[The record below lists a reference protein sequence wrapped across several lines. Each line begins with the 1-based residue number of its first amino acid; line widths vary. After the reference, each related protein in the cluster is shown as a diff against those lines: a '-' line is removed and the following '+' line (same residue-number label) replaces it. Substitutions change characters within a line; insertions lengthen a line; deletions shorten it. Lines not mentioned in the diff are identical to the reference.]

1 MFCNQSNPV
10 VRTSTQNVFVCV
22 LAIFFVLGVVQ
33 SVHAQTWTGN
43 AFTSDWNT
51 PTNWS
56 TNNVPA
62 NNATVI
68 IPNVSG
74 GRQFPVITSP
84 VTVGSLTISN
94 NAGFAT
100 VTVTNG
106 ASLTVTGTLRITPDG
121 RLIANNSSTI
131 THTGGTLTLEFTTN
145 ELIQLNASTFSTTV
159 STATVNSFISA
170 INGSTLQFGGNL
182 TLGSSRQINATGSTV
197 NANGRLLMNSS
208 SQLNAQNVNITNP
221 ATSGGNADITLQ
233 SSAILNTSV
242 IGLSTNRNLDIESG
256 AQFIVSQSGTISVGN
271 DVELKSSNS
280 LLELN
285 NVDLTVGGAFRTRSS
300 TTLELN
306 GTSLNLSGTVRI
318 EGTANFGAG
327 NSIFSATSD
336 VIVRSGGVINLTSA
350 SAEID
355 FFGTATIENNG
366 TLNVNDG
373 RVTFH
378 NNITTQG
385 NATITVGDGTVQFL
399 GDGTFGNS
407 STLSINGTGSIE
419 IAGDGTFQQSGN
431 ISVGDGSLSIGGT
444 ATFQNSGTL
453 NADNGS
459 ITLSGDVLLAN
470 SGGVINAGTSTI
482 LFEGGT
488 FNNSGSFNPGES
500 TFIFGGDGDQVI
512 TGSNQNIQFFNLEIE
527 DGSNVTSFQDVTVLN
542 NMTVD
547 PNATYEN
554 ENNTT
559 LNVVGTITGDPQILG
574 DAPFILA
581 IEIVNLTTINVFFSR
596 DLNAG
601 PAQTASNYKV
611 RNTLGGQFSDPGTA
625 IVSATLSGTNPRLV
639 TIDVGFTIVQD
650 TQYYLW
656 VQNITE
662 SESGNNLG
670 VSVPHRKL
678 FVDGSPPVFFSRSN
692 GDWTDNGSWAFQ
704 SHTGPVATRTPGQGG
719 DQVVIGNNHTISV
732 TSNVSL
738 APLASIVVN
747 VTGTLRVSNSGFLN
761 LANRIVL
768 GDGEFLL
775 DSGGRLSI
783 GSPGGIAQSGGT
795 GNIQTA
801 SRVFSDGAQF
811 TYNGDLA
818 QVTGTGLPANVLN
831 LTINNPNGV
840 TLTSNTA
847 VTGDITLESGNFIIS
862 SDRSLITG
870 NVMYNGGQFEARR
883 FIATPTDGQTPGGW
897 RLLSSPLNVAYNNFF
912 SDLTTQGFTGS
923 SLGFSFTNTTL
934 DTTMSLMPSVLWY
947 NETFAGT
954 DNQRWRTLTD
964 AANTITPGRGY
975 FTYVFGNIATDPRY
989 NQSEITLQVTGQ
1001 ENTGTAGSVN
1011 LPVTYTPDGDQGWNL
1026 VGNPFL
1032 AAIDWDAASGWTR
1045 SNMSNTIYVW
1055 DETTGQFRFWN
1066 GTTGTLNDP
1075 LNEDNTSGSGIIMP
1089 FQGFWVKAEDTNPQ
1103 LTVTPQARTIGAAT
1117 FYRSFRQH
1125 EEIELVFEMADLSA
1139 RTFVMFSEDGR
1150 SGIDSKDAY
1159 RLQSLATTYL
1169 DVYTINRDGDRL
1181 AINNLPSRFARTLE
1195 IPLNID
1201 GVRDGGPL
1209 TGDVAVRLGS
1219 GSNIP
1224 AHWDVELIDHHT
1236 GSRHVLSES
1245 RNDGFTFR
1253 VHTSG
1258 RLSKGLRGAPGAT
1271 IQPEEI
1277 QPVLMRSNPSQAR
1290 FTLRV
1295 TPNEA
1300 SGEIP
1305 TDFSLAQNFP
1315 NPFNPTTTIMYAVA
1329 EDGPVLLEVFDVTG
1343 RRVVTLVDSYQQ
1355 AGRYD
1360 VRFDAS
1366 QLSSGVYIYRLVT
1379 MEGSFSKKMT
1389 LIR

>member
-1 MFCNQSNPV
+1 MRFL
-10 VRTSTQNVFVCV
+10 TQ
-22 LAIFFVLGVVQ
+22 IGFVLILCLAPFFAVEDIY
-33 SVHAQTWTGN
+33 AQC
-43 AFTSDWNT
+43 
-51 PTNWS
+51 
-56 TNNVPA
+56 
-62 NNATVI
+62 
-68 IPNVSG
+68 
-74 GRQFPVITSP
+74 
-84 VTVGSLTISN
+84 
-94 NAGFAT
+94 
-100 VTVTNG
+100 TVTNNT
-106 ASLTVTGTLRITPDG
+106 LTIDENQTCTQTTI
-121 RLIANNSSTI
+121 NNNLTF
-131 THTGGTLTLEFTTN
+131 TGGTLIVTGDVDLSGNQSLVCTQGTMIFNGNFEMRGSSSFSMGSCTIEFRGDIVRTGGGGNNNNINIDPGT
-145 ELIQLNASTFSTTV
+145 STVVFGGSTTMTHNAGSQIQFFNV
-159 STATVNSFISA
+159 VVEDGATVNS
-170 INGSTLQFGGNL
+170 NL
-182 TLGSSRQINATGSTV
+182 N
-197 NANGRLLMNSS
+197 
-208 SQLNAQNVNITNP
+208 
-221 ATSGGNADITLQ
+221 
-233 SSAILNTSV
+233 
-242 IGLSTNRNLDIESG
+242 
-256 AQFIVSQSGTISVGN
+256 
-271 DVELKSSNS
+271 
-280 LLELN
+280 
-285 NVDLTVGGAFRTRSS
+285 
-300 TTLELN
+300 
-306 GTSLNLSGTVRI
+306 
-318 EGTANFGAG
+318 
-327 NSIFSATSD
+327 
-336 VIVRSGGVINLTSA
+336 
-350 SAEID
+350 
-355 FFGTATIENNG
+355 
-366 TLNVNDG
+366 
-373 RVTFH
+373 
-378 NNITTQG
+378 
-385 NATITVGDGTVQFL
+385 
-399 GDGTFGNS
+399 
-407 STLSINGTGSIE
+407 
-419 IAGDGTFQQSGN
+419 
-431 ISVGDGSLSIGGT
+431 
-444 ATFQNSGTL
+444 
-453 NADNGS
+453 
-459 ITLSGDVLLAN
+459 
-470 SGGVINAGTSTI
+470 
-482 LFEGGT
+482 
-488 FNNSGSFNPGES
+488 
-500 TFIFGGDGDQVI
+500 
-512 TGSNQNIQFFNLEIE
+512 
-527 DGSNVTSFQDVTVLN
+527 VTVLN
-542 NMTVD
+542 DMTVEGD
-547 PNATYEN
+547 GDFTNSG
-554 ENNTT
+554 NTT
-559 LNVVGTITGDPQILG
+559 LNVIGNVIGDPQIFG
-574 DAPFILA
+574 PAPFLLA
-581 IEIVNLTTINVFFSR
+581 IETVSPTVINVFFSR
-596 DLNAG
+596 DMTTG
-601 PAQTASNYKV
+601 PVQTTSNYKV
-611 RNTLGGQFSDPGTA
+611 RDTFTGAFTGAAVTGSNPSVTSAVQDPN
-625 IVSATLSGTNPRLV
+625 NPRLV
-639 TIDVGFTIVQD
+639 TLTLGFTIQEEVD
-650 TQYYLW
+650 YYLW
-656 VQNITE
+656 VQNLTE
-662 SESGNNLG
+662 AESGDNIAI
-670 VSVPHRKL
+670 SSPHRKL
-678 FVDGSPPVFFSRSN
+678 FGIGTSSQFFSRTN
-692 GDWTDNGSWAFQ
+692 GNWDERESWAFN
-704 SHTGPVATRTPGQGG
+704 SHTGPLATRAPGQGG

-761 LANRIVL
+761 LADRIVL

-775 DSGGRLSI
+775 ESGGHLSI

-801 SRVFSDGAQF
+801 SRVFSDGAKF

-934 DTTMSLMPSVLWY
+934 DTTMALMPSVLWY

-975 FTYVFGNIATDPRY
+975 FTYVFGNITADPRY

-1001 ENTGTAGSVN
+1001 ENTGTAGTVN

-1075 LNEDNTSGSGIIMP
+1075 LNEDNSSGSGIIMP

-1103 LTVTPQARTIGAAT
+1103 LTVTSQARTIGAAT

-1295 TPNEA
+1295 TPNDTP
-1300 SGEIP
+1300 GEIP
-1305 TDFSLAQNFP
+1305 TDFSLDQNFP
-1315 NPFNPTTTIMYAVA
+1315 NPFNPTTTIMYAIA

-1379 MEGSFSKKMT
+1379 MEGSFTKKMT